1 MNTFG
6 SRSQLRVGGSEYEI
20 YRLDA
25 VDKQVCPT
33 QNLPYC
39 LRILLENLLRTEN
52 GRSVTAEDIKSIA
65 EWKPTAIPSREISFT
80 PARVLMQDF
89 TGVPAVVDLAAMRDA
104 MKTMGGDPNLI
115 NPLQP
120 AELVIDHSVQVD
132 EFANV
137 NAFHTN
143 ALLEFQRNQERYAF
157 LRWGQSAFHNFK
169 VVPPDMGIV
178 HQVNL
183 EYLARV
189 IFSEKKDGTTLA
201 YPDTLV
207 GTDSHTTMINGL
219 GVLGWGVGGIEAEA
233 AMLGQPVSMLLPQVV
248 GFKLSGKLR
257 EGATATDLVLT
268 VTEILRKT
276 GVVGKF
282 VEFFGPGLSALPL
295 ADRATIANMSPEYGA
310 TCGIFPV
317 DATTLNYLRMSGRS
331 PEQIALVEAYCK
343 EQGLFH
349 TTQTSQAQ
357 YSELVELDLSTVE
370 PSVAGPR
377 RPQDRVPL
385 SKVKESF
392 EQALPTL
399 ITPRMPR
406 ESGRAIAPKQISRFE
421 GEGGNPSAVAVE
433 DQESPAAQQ
442 EVGEDI
448 FENLHDGS
456 VVISAITSCT
466 NTSNPSV
473 MIAAGLLA
481 KKAVEK
487 GLRRKPWVKTSLAPG
502 SRVVTEY
509 YRRAGLIPYLE
520 ALGFHIVGY
529 GCTTCIGNSGPL
541 PHDVSYAINEKQ
553 LVAASVLSGNRN
565 FEGRINSEVRA
576 NYLMSPPL
584 VVAYAIAGRIDTDII
599 EEPLGKDKNGSPVY
613 LRDIWPTQQEV
624 QKTVEAC
631 IDSSMFKANYAT
643 IFDGDDEWKRLR
655 VPQGETYRWDS
666 KSTYI
671 RQAPYFDHMPANPAP
686 VKNITGARVLAK
698 LGHSVTTDHISPA
711 GSIKANSPAGKY
723 LQKHGVEP
731 RDFNSYGSRRG
742 NHEVMVRGTF
752 ANVRLRNRL
761 VPDSEGGVTKHF
773 PGGEVMSIFEAS
785 EKYQAEGVPLIILA
799 GKEYGSGS
807 SRDWAAKGPA
817 LLGVHAVIA
826 ESYERIHRSNL
837 VGMGILPLQF
847 LPEEDP
853 DTLCLKGDETYE
865 VIGLP
870 ALLKEK
876 LAGSRHVQVQATA
889 PDSQVT
895 KFEATVRIDT
905 PQEILYYEHGGILQY
920 VLRQLLAGKS
930 KPEVVSAGMS
940 TVADHQTG
948 SSVT

>member
-1 MNTFG
+1 MNNTFA
-6 SRSQLRVGGSEYEI
+6 SRSKLRVAGQEYEI

-25 VDKQVCPT
+25 LEKHGCLPHR
-33 QNLPYC
+33 LPYS

-52 GRSVTAEDIKSIA
+52 GRSVTPEDIRFLA
-65 EWKPTAIPSREISFT
+65 EWKPQAIPDKEIAFT

-104 MKTMGGDPNLI
+104 MKKMGGDAALI

-132 EFANV
+132 EFASAAALGI
-137 NAFHTN
+137 NARF
-143 ALLEFQRNQERYAF
+143 EFDRNQERYAF
-157 LRWGQSAFHNFK
+157 LRWGQSAFRNFK

-189 IFSEKKDGTTLA
+189 VFSEKKDGATVA

-248 GFKLSGKLR
+248 GFKLTGELH

-282 VEFFGPGLSALPL
+282 VEFFGPGLDALPL
-295 ADRATIANMSPEYGA
+295 ADRATIANMAPEYGA
-310 TCGIFPV
+310 TCGFFPV
-317 DATTLNYLRMSGRS
+317 DEITLGYLRTTGRS
-331 PEQIALVEAYCK
+331 QQQVSLVEAYCK
-343 EQGLFH
+343 EQELFR
-349 TTQTSQAQ
+349 TTASPESEYSQTVS
-357 YSELVELDLSTVE
+357 LDLGTVE

-377 RPQDRVPL
+377 RPQDRAPL
-385 SKVKESF
+385 SKAKDSF
-392 EQALPTL
+392 TQALPTL
-399 ITPRMPR
+399 IGPRTAKN
-406 ESGRAIAPKQISRFE
+406 GGKAAAPVQVARYE
-421 GEGGNPSAVAVE
+421 GEGGATAVAVE
-433 DQESPAAQQ
+433 DPHAPAAEK
-442 EVGEDI
+442 EVGEDV
-448 FENLHDGS
+448 FEQLHDGS
-456 VVISAITSCT
+456 VVIAAITSCT

-509 YRRAGLIPYLE
+509 YRKAGLIPYLE
-520 ALGFHIVGY
+520 QLGFNVVGY

-541 PHDVSYAINEKQ
+541 PQDVSYAINEKE
-553 LVAASVLSGNRN
+553 LVAVSVLSGNRN

-584 VVAYAIAGRIDTDII
+584 VVAYALAGRIDTDITH
-599 EEPLGKDKNGSPVY
+599 EPLGKGKDGKPVY
-613 LRDIWPTQQEV
+613 LRDIWPTQTEV
-624 QKTVEAC
+624 HQAVTGA
-631 IDSSMFKANYAT
+631 IDSTMFTHNYET
-643 IFDGDDEWKRLR
+643 IFDGDEEWKKLQ
-655 VPQGETYRWDS
+655 VPQGETYRWEAN
-666 KSTYI
+666 STYI
-671 RQAPYFDHMPANPAP
+671 KRAPYFDDMPVKPAP
-686 VKNITGARVLAK
+686 VKDITGARVLAK
-698 LGHSVTTDHISPA
+698 LGDSVTTDHISPA
-711 GSIKANSPAGKY
+711 GSIKAASPAGKY
-723 LQKHGVEP
+723 LQERGVKP
-731 RDFNSYGSRRG
+731 ADFNSYGSRRG

-761 VPDSEGGVTKHF
+761 APETEGGMTKYF
-773 PGGEVMSIFEAS
+773 PGGDVMTIFDAS
-785 EKYQAEGVPLIILA
+785 VKYIAAGVPLIVLA

-807 SRDWAAKGPA
+807 SRDWAAKGPL
-817 LLGVHAVIA
+817 LLGVRAVIA

-847 LPEEDP
+847 LPEENP
-853 DTLCLKGDETYE
+853 ETLGLSGQE
-865 VIGLP
+865 VYDIVGLP
-870 ALLKEK
+870 QLLAAKFSGGRQIKVRAKASGGAVTEFNAL
-876 LAGSRHVQVQATA
+876 
-889 PDSQVT
+889 
-895 KFEATVRIDT
+895 VRIDT

-930 KPEVVSAGMS
+930 
-940 TVADHQTG
+940 
-948 SSVT
+948 